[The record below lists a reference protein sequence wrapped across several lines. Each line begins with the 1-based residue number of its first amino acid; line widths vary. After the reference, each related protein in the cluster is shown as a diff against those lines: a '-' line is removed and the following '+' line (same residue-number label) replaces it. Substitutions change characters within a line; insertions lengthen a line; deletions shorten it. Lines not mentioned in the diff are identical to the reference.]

1 MCCFERSRLPEHD
14 GKRVVVIRVKRC
26 VGPVT
31 RVPSPDGCTYSE
43 QLMPR
48 EGELL
53 SVMYRGNV
61 RPWAMNVDNEGGTRE
76 ALRLLFENE
85 ALYGSS
91 PC

>member
-1 MCCFERSRLPEHD
+1 
-14 GKRVVVIRVKRC
+14 
-26 VGPVT
+26 
-31 RVPSPDGCTYSE
+31 
-43 QLMPR
+43 MPR

-76 ALRLLFENE
+76 ALMLLFENE